1 MIEKVDLT
9 YMLKNTYNRFLKKRG
24 YSLLE
29 LLVVLSI
36 VGLMITIVIYG
47 MVKFRQTMIISN
59 ATKEIALQLRKARR
73 YAINNVVTK
82 DGYSA
87 SGYYIEF
94 RNDDYRWGECNTHSS
109 CSSES
114 IMSSQYKGISVTGCK
129 SGTEEYTV
137 VKFDHVTGEFNFMN
151 NPGEVP
157 LAGIPDSCIIEVS
170 FEGLVDTTRQIE
182 VDRESRTVKI
192 L

>member
-1 MIEKVDLT
+1 MR
-9 YMLKNTYNRFLKKRG
+9 KNLNNIFEERKG

-36 VGLMITIVIYG
+36 VGLMISIVIYG

-73 YAINNVVTK
+73 YAINNVVTE
-82 DGYSA
+82 DGYSP
-87 SGYYIEF
+87 SGYYIELGN
-94 RNDDYRWGECNTHSS
+94 NDYKWGECDIQPS
-109 CSSES
+109 CKSKSA
-114 IMSSQYKGISVTGCK
+114 MSSQYKGISVTGCIY
-129 SGTEEYTV
+129 GVEEYTV
-137 VKFDHVTGEFNFMN
+137 IKFDHVTGEFNFMT
-151 NPGEVP
+151 NPSEVP
-157 LAGIPDSCIIEVS
+157 PLGMPDSCIIEIRI
-170 FEGLVDTTRQIE
+170 EGLVNTKREVE

>member
-1 MIEKVDLT
+1 MR
-9 YMLKNTYNRFLKKRG
+9 KNIYSKFFKTKG

-47 MVKFRQTMIISN
+47 MVKFRQVMIISN

-82 DGYSA
+82 DGYST

-94 RNDDYRWGECNTHSS
+94 GNDDYRWGECDTYGH

-114 IMSSQYKGISVTGCK
+114 VMSSQYRGISVTGCK
-129 SGTEEYTV
+129 SGTEEYAV
-137 VKFDHVTGEFNFMN
+137 VMFDHVTGEFNFMI
-151 NPGEVP
+151 NPNISDP
-157 LAGIPDSCIIEVS
+157 SMPNTCTIEVS
-170 FEGLVDTTRQIE
+170 FEGVVDTIREIE